1 MARQDS
7 TDRSKAGRQRSQAVS
22 NARHRL
28 CVARSGYGEQGR
40 DEAYRPV
47 AATLW
52 HDSAVSRSVGLNSN
66 AVVALV
72 PQCAPDP
79 VWPVRTSCPDCA
91 AELAVLKVIPGRTA
105 EYWTLRCDGCGGIH
119 LDIVDTPRA

>member
-7 TDRSKAGRQRSQAVS
+7 TDRSKAGRHRSQAIS

-28 CVARSGYGEQGR
+28 CAARSGSGEQGC

-47 AATLW
+47 ATPIW
-52 HDSAVSRSVGLNSN
+52 QDSAVSRSTGLNGN
-66 AVVALV
+66 AMVALV
-72 PQCAPDP
+72 PHCEPDP
-79 VWPVRTSCPDCA
+79 VWSVRTICPECA
-91 AELAVLKVIPGRTA
+91 AELAVLKVIPGRAA

-119 LDIVDTPRA
+119 LDIVDKPRA